1 MSIYDYKVKMING
14 KEISMSRYKG
24 KVLLIVNVA
33 STCGMTPQYEGL
45 QKLFKTY
52 KKKGFMVLG
61 FPSNEFGD
69 QESQGNEE
77 IAKFCKNSYQV
88 GFDMFEKVKV
98 NGDDAIPLYN
108 YLKEQKKGFLWSK
121 KVKWNF
127 TKFLVDA
134 KGNVLKRYA
143 SPTTPASIQ
152 SDIEELFKNS

>member
-45 QKLFKTY
+45 EKLFKTY

-61 FPSNEFGD
+61 FPSNEFGE
-69 QESQGNEE
+69 QESEGNEE
-77 IAKFCKNSYQV
+77 IAKFCKNTHQV
-88 GFDMFEKVKV
+88 NFDMFEKIKV
-98 NGDDAIPLYN
+98 NGDDAIPLYKF
-108 YLKEQKKGFLWSK
+108 LRKEKKGLLWSEK
-121 KVKWNF
+121 IKWNF

-134 KGNVLKRYA
+134 NGNVLKRYA
-143 SPTTPASIQ
+143 SPTTPASIEN
-152 SDIEELFKNS
+152 DIKELLEK

>member
-1 MSIYDYKVKMING
+1 MSIYDYNVKMING

-45 QKLFKTY
+45 EKLYKTY

-61 FPSNEFGD
+61 FPTNEFGE
-69 QESQGNEE
+69 QESEGNEE
-77 IAKFCKNSYQV
+77 IQKFCKNTYQV
-88 GFDMFEKVKV
+88 NFDMFEKIKV
-98 NGDDAIPLYN
+98 NGDDAIPLYKF
-108 YLKEQKKGFLWSK
+108 LKDEKKGLLWST

-134 KGNVLKRYA
+134 NGKVLKRYA
-143 SPTTPASIQ
+143 SPTTPSSIE
-152 SDIEELFKNS
+152 SDIKELLQK